1 MIGNLFTVAATE
13 PAVLR
18 AALAGLLAVP
28 EEAVDVAETDG
39 DQEGRDWEAPVLCTY
54 RRLPPGDL
62 SLELDVTVEERI
74 AGRLTEGVLAQR
86 LAVSTGGSVLYPS
99 EIELPSAYW
108 VAVPDGRSVRC
119 RLEAV
124 DHGDDTGY
132 RVGAVEERVEDLPG
146 ASVEILPEILDRQ
159 HIDTPVADAFLS
171 GYPTGTTAT
180 VEGHVHYA
188 LRVWERL
195 ARRLE
200 SDWLPSG
207 RYRHDL
213 FRRDLEA
220 RDDLADALA
229 VVSAPHAEELRTAVA
244 QLDAVFAEHTED
256 DADGKTGEKADGWWW
271 HRRPRSIPW

>member
-1 MIGNLFTVAATE
+1 MIGNLFTVADPE

-28 EEAVDVAETDG
+28 EGAVDVADADG
-39 DQEGRDWEAPVLCTY
+39 DQEGRDWEAPVLCTC

-62 SLELDVTVEERI
+62 SLELDVTVEDRI
-74 AGRLTEGVLAQR
+74 AGQLTEGALAQR

-108 VAVPDGRSVRC
+108 VAVPDGGSVRC
-119 RLEAV
+119 RLEPV
-124 DHGDDTGY
+124 DHGEDTGY
-132 RVGAVEERVEDLPG
+132 RVEAVEEPVEDLPG
-146 ASVEILPEILDRQ
+146 AKVEILPEVMDRQ

-207 RYRHDL
+207 RYRDDL

-220 RDDLADALA
+220 RDDLAN
-229 VVSAPHAEELRTAVA
+229 AVA
-244 QLDAVFAEHTED
+244 GMNEPYAEGLRAAVARLDAVFSEHTEAE
-256 DADGKTGEKADGWWW
+256 ADSDVGDGADGWWW